1 MTRRCDVVVAGGGP
15 AGAAAA
21 AHLAAA
27 GLDVVVLD
35 RAAFPR
41 DKACGD
47 FVGPTALRELDTLGL
62 AAGPEVRAAN
72 KIRRAG
78 LFLDGRRL
86 IVRSLPRI
94 EGMPAFGRTIPR
106 RRLDAL
112 VLDAARER
120 GARVV
125 ERARVLGFVA
135 DRTSVDVAYERAG
148 APGTVRAAVL
158 VGADGSSSAVARELR
173 GSPPPSK
180 DRIMAVRAYVDGV
193 AGPADRA
200 DLYFGSDSFPGYYWL
215 FPTGDGTANIGVG
228 MLLDTVPP
236 SRQHLRTLLG
246 ELVERDRGLAARLP
260 SRTVAGRIV
269 GWPLTTYNPRLP
281 LVGDRLVLV
290 GDAAGL
296 INPLNGEGIQ
306 YALASGRLASGA
318 IASALDAGGGP
329 TARALA
335 PYTAA
340 VAEELRLDMA
350 LAGTV
355 VQLIR
360 NRALTPVWLETLRL
374 IAARA
379 KRDPDYADT
388 VGGILAGLVPASRV
402 LRPEVLGPLAERA
415 VQSVV
420 RAGAGTDVA
429 ASVLREAAADPVAM
443 AEWGAGLAAQ
453 LMEVGT
459 QLVRSR

>member
-27 GLDVVVLD
+27 GLEVVVLD

-47 FVGPTALRELDTLGL
+47 FVGPTALVELDHLGL
-62 AAGPEVRAAN
+62 AAVPEVRAAN

-86 IVRSLPRI
+86 IVRALPRV
-94 EGMPAFGRTIPR
+94 EGMPGFGRTIPR

-112 VLDAARER
+112 VLEAARDR

-125 ERARVLGFVA
+125 ERAKVAGFVA
-135 DRTSVDVAYERAG
+135 DRSGIDVSYERAG
-148 APGTVRAAVL
+148 ASRTVRAAVL
-158 VGADGSSSAVARELR
+158 VGADGSSSTVARELR

-200 DLYFGSDSFPGYYWL
+200 DLYFSSDSFPGYYWL
-215 FPTGDGTANIGVG
+215 FPTGDGTANVGVG

-246 ELVERDRGLAARLP
+246 DLVERDRGLAARLP
-260 SRTVAGRIV
+260 SRTLAGRIV

-306 YALASGRLASGA
+306 YALASGRLAATA
-318 IASALDAGGGP
+318 IASALDDGGP

-335 PYTAA
+335 PYTVA
-340 VAEELRLDMA
+340 VEEELRLDMA

-379 KRDPDYADT
+379 KREPAYADT
-388 VGGILAGLVPASRV
+388 VGGILAGLVPASSV
-402 LRPEVLGPLAERA
+402 LRPEVMAPLLDGA
-415 VQSVV
+415 VQSVA
-420 RAGAGTDVA
+420 RAGVDSDLA
-429 ASVLREAAADPVAM
+429 ASVLREATTDPVAM

-459 QLVRSR
+459 QLVRSL

>member
-1 MTRRCDVVVAGGGP
+1 VVVAGGGP

-21 AHLAAA
+21 AHLAEA

-47 FVGPTALRELDTLGL
+47 FVGPTALVELDHLGL
-62 AAGPEVRAAN
+62 ATGPEVRAAN

-86 IVRSLPRI
+86 IVRSLPRV

-135 DRTSVDVAYERAG
+135 DAAGIDVSYDRAG
-148 APGTVRAAVL
+148 ASGTVRAAVL
-158 VGADGSSSAVARELR
+158 VGADGSSSTVARELR
-173 GSPPPSK
+173 GSPPPNK

-193 AGPADRA
+193 TGPDDRA
-200 DLYFGSDSFPGYYWL
+200 DLYFSSDSFPGYYWL

-306 YALASGRLASGA
+306 YALASGRMAAGA
-318 IASALDAGGGP
+318 IAGALDGRTGP

-335 PYTAA
+335 PYPAA
-340 VAEELRLDMA
+340 IADELRLDMA

-379 KRDPDYADT
+379 KREPAYADT
-388 VGGILAGLVPASRV
+388 VGGILAGLVPASSV
-402 LRPEVLGPLAERA
+402 LRPEVLAPLVDGA
-415 VQSVV
+415 VQSVA
-420 RAGAGTDVA
+420 RAGVSTDLA
-429 ASVLREAAADPVAM
+429 ASVLREAADDPVAM

-459 QLVRSR
+459 QLVRSLSPQP